1 MDVER
6 LSKLT
11 QNQRAYLRMVLA
23 HNSSKEIAQHFG
35 ISAHTVDKRLKE
47 AMKLLDVTS
56 RVHAARMLE
65 AAEAAE
71 AVQGLGAQSPDLAN
85 FPSHGTFPAST
96 DHGYGQKEPVAA
108 TIREDQSIYRER
120 GPERGFP
127 LPFPTQ
133 GKRHNDLTI
142 LQRVGW
148 TFALIIGLAIA
159 TGILLSGLTN
169 LSMLITAIHR

>member
-1 MDVER
+1 MGADQ

-11 QNQRAYLRMVLA
+11 ESHRAYLRLVLA
-23 HNSSKEIAQHFG
+23 HKSSKEIAQHFG

-47 AMKLLDVTS
+47 AMKILGVATRVDAALILD
-56 RVHAARMLE
+56 RALNEPQR
-65 AAEAAE
+65 
-71 AVQGLGAQSPDLAN
+71 LGPQSPDLAN
-85 FPSHGTFPAST
+85 LPISGRLSPSITRDDGRGMMTGST
-96 DHGYGQKEPVAA
+96 L
-108 TIREDQSIYRER
+108 REDQMAFQTGYTARSS
-120 GPERGFP
+120 FP

-133 GKRHNDLTI
+133 GKSRNDLTI

-169 LSMLITAIHR
+169 LSTLLTELRR